1 MVNDWDDDGAFED
14 LANRPIED
22 ADLEERDPFDLSRAL
37 EGAALEHLHPDVKRM
52 VLHSKF
58 EPSGDQ
64 PKAIEKLISQLE
76 NGQERCVLLGVTG
89 SGKTYA
95 MAQVIQKLNIPT
107 LIISHNKTLAR
118 QLYHEMAGYFPEN
131 AVDYYVSH
139 YDYYQPEAY
148 LAKRDMYIE
157 KELSVNERIEQERF
171 ATIAS
176 LVTRP
181 DCVIVSSVSCIYGLN
196 PPETFLEYHVRVHV
210 GQEIET
216 SDLLREL
223 ITLQYKRTTTDL
235 SRGDCRV
242 RGEVVDV
249 WMPSRDDPLRIQ
261 FDFNGIT
268 KVSVCDPVSWD
279 VLDELDEAWIH
290 PKEFYMT
297 SPERLEAALVSI
309 EDELDD
315 RVAHFASQG
324 KELERHRIDQRTR
337 YDLEMIREIGHCQSI
352 ENYSLHFD
360 GRERGQRPHC
370 LLDFFAACAKQFHG
384 DPSKFLVIMDESHVT
399 LPQVGGMYYGDRSR
413 KESLIDFGFR
423 LPTAADNRPL
433 KIPEFQKLVPQ
444 MVYVSATPG
453 ERELRHLCE
462 LTNQPL
468 PKGLLHA
475 QSGGGAGPRDIEK
488 KHPDSESLYHMVQ
501 HIDGIA
507 KMEIRPTGLL
517 DPEIEV
523 RPTSGQMADLLSEIN
538 AGVEN
543 GERTLVTVLTIKF
556 AEEVAEYLKRMGV
569 KAHHLHSE
577 IDTIERT
584 EIINALRIG
593 HIDVIVG
600 INLLR
605 EGLDLPEVS
614 LVAIFDADRQGF
626 LRNERSLLQ
635 TIGRAARNLNGHVI
649 LYADSMSQAMKA
661 AITQTLE
668 RRERQQAHN
677 EANNIIPRSI
687 VKELPKMNSDLDDLI
702 AGTSS
707 SKDGSRRLVAKKGG
721 RKEGDWAQ
729 RLNLAQAPGHQEPG
743 KMAPVAYNQI
753 IQLEIQIF
761 NWPMTNHQTLGTSH
775 HPKLTICSKN
785 SNLQC
790 KLLRRTWISK
800 KQQDS
805 GIEFSSLNNCDHTLR
820 VCVEQVWAGSCAG
833 GGWMLHGHPTR

>member
-1 MVNDWDDDGAFED
+1 MVNEWDDDGAFED
-14 LANRPIED
+14 LANLPID
-22 ADLEERDPFDLSRAL
+22 AADLTERDPFDLSRAL
-37 EGAALEHLHPDVKRM
+37 EGAALEHLNPEVKRM
-52 VLHSKF
+52 VLRSEF

-95 MAQVIQKLNIPT
+95 MAQVIQELNIPT

-216 SDLLREL
+216 SDLLHEL

-235 SRGDCRV
+235 ARGDCRV

-315 RVAHFASQG
+315 RVAHFASEG
-324 KELERHRIDQRTR
+324 KELERHRIEQRTR

-360 GRERGQRPHC
+360 GRERGERPHC

-384 DPSKFLVIMDESHVT
+384 DPKKFLVIMDESHVT

-413 KESLIDFGFR
+413 KESLINFGFR

-433 KIPEFQKLVPQ
+433 KIPEFQSLIPQ

-462 LTNQPL
+462 LTGQPL

-475 QSGGGAGPRDIEK
+475 QSGGGAGPRDLEK
-488 KHPDSESLYHMVQ
+488 KHPESESLYHMVQ

-538 AGVEN
+538 ARVGQ

-556 AEEVAEYLKRMGV
+556 AEEVAEYLNRMGV

-649 LYADSMSQAMKA
+649 LYADGMSQAMKA

-677 EANNIIPRSI
+677 DANNITPKGI
-687 VKELPKMNSDLDDLI
+687 VKALPKMNSDLDDLI

-707 SKDGSRRLVAKKGG
+707 SQDGSRRLVAKKGG

-729 RLNLAQAPGHQEPG
+729 RLNLGAGAWASG
-743 KMAPVAYNQI
+743 KGQDGSSGVKSNNSI
-753 IQLEIQIF
+753 GKSNIQLAYDEPSDARNFSPGEIQDMLKELKSAMKVAAKNLDFEEAARLRDRIF
-761 NWPMTNHQTLGTSH
+761 EL
-775 HPKLTICSKN
+775 
-785 SNLQC
+785 
-790 KLLRRTWISK
+790 
-800 KQQDS
+800 
-805 GIEFSSLNNCDHTLR
+805 
-820 VCVEQVWAGSCAG
+820 EQ
-833 GGWMLHGHPTR
+833 L

>member
-1 MVNDWDDDGAFED
+1 MVEQWDDDGDFEEKANIDVGLGD
-14 LANRPIED
+14 LT
-22 ADLEERDPFDLSRAL
+22 ERDPFDLSRAL
-37 EGAALEHLHPDVKRM
+37 EGAALEHLHPDKKRLN
-52 VLHSKF
+52 LHSKF
-58 EPSGDQ
+58 QPSGDQ

-76 NGQERCVLLGVTG
+76 NGQERSVLLGVTG

-95 MAQVIQKLNIPT
+95 MAQVIQHLNIPT

-118 QLYHEMAGYFPEN
+118 QLYQEMAGYFPEN
-131 AVDYYVSH
+131 AVDYFVSH

-148 LAKRDMYIE
+148 LAKRDLYID
-157 KELSVNERIEQERF
+157 KELSINERIEQERF
-171 ATIAS
+171 AAVAS

-210 GQEIET
+210 GQHIET

-223 ITLQYKRTTTDL
+223 IVLQYKRTTVDL
-235 SRGDCRV
+235 SRGECRL
-242 RGEVVDV
+242 RGEVLDV

-261 FDFNGIT
+261 FDFDGVT
-268 KVSVCDPVSWD
+268 KIQVCDPVTWE
-279 VLDELDEAWIH
+279 VLDTLDEAWIH
-290 PKEFYMT
+290 PKEFFMT
-297 SPERLEAALVSI
+297 SPERYEAALGSI

-315 RVAHFASQG
+315 RIAHYSSLG
-324 KELERHRIDQRTR
+324 HELERHRIEQRTR
-337 YDLEMIREIGHCQSI
+337 YDLEMIREIGHCQSM

-360 GRERGQRPHC
+360 GRERGQRPYC

-384 DPSKFLVIMDESHVT
+384 NPDKFLVIMDESHVT
-399 LPQVGGMYYGDRSR
+399 LPQVGGMYFGDRSR
-413 KESLIDFGFR
+413 KESLIEHGFR

-433 KIPEFQKLVPQ
+433 KIPEFQKLIPQ

-462 LTNQPL
+462 ITGQAL
-468 PKGLLHA
+468 PNGLLHA
-475 QSGGGAGPRDIEK
+475 KSGGGAGQADREK

-523 RPTSGQMADLLSEIN
+523 RPTSGQVADLLSEIN
-538 AGVEN
+538 IRIN
-543 GERTLVTVLTIKF
+543 RGERTLVTVLTIKF
-556 AEEVAEYLKRMGV
+556 AEEVSQYLNQMGV
-569 KAHHLHSE
+569 KAHYLHSE

-605 EGLDLPEVS
+605 EGLDIPEVS

-635 TIGRAARNLNGHVI
+635 TIGRAARNVNGHVL
-649 LYADSMSQAMKA
+649 LYADSMSPAMRA
-661 AITQTLE
+661 SIQQTLE
-668 RRERQQAHN
+668 RRERQQASN
-677 EANNIIPRSI
+677 EANGVVPKTIE
-687 VKELPKMNSDLDDLI
+687 KALPKMNSDIDDLI
-702 AGTSS
+702 AGTST
-707 SKDGSRRLVAKKGG
+707 SKDGTRRLIAKKGG

-729 RLNLAQAPGHQEPG
+729 KLNLGAGAWASGDGQDGSSGEHSNNSIE
-743 KMAPVAYNQI
+743 KSN
-753 IQLEIQIF
+753 IQLTYDEPDDVLSGLEPSQIQDL
-761 NWPMTNHQTLGTSH
+761 LGELRSAM
-775 HPKLTICSKN
+775 KEAAKN
-785 SNLQC
+785 LDFEEAAR
-790 KLLRRTWISK
+790 LR
-800 KQQDS
+800 D
-805 GIEFSSLNNCDHTLR
+805 R
-820 VCVEQVWAGSCAG
+820 VFELEQR
-833 GGWMLHGHPTR
+833 L

>member
-1 MVNDWDDDGAFED
+1 MVEQWDDEGAFED
-14 LANRPIED
+14 QANID
-22 ADLEERDPFDLSRAL
+22 VGLGDLTERDPFDLSRAL
-37 EGAALEHLHPDVKRM
+37 EGAALEHLHPDKKRLN
-52 VLHSKF
+52 LHSEF
-58 EPSGDQ
+58 QPSGDQ

-76 NGQERCVLLGVTG
+76 NGQERSVLLGVTG

-95 MAQVIQKLNIPT
+95 MAQVIQHLNIPT

-118 QLYHEMAGYFPEN
+118 QLYQEMAGYFPEN
-131 AVDYYVSH
+131 AVDYFVSH

-148 LAKRDMYIE
+148 LAKRDLYID
-157 KELSVNERIEQERF
+157 KELSINERIEQERF
-171 ATIAS
+171 AAVAS

-210 GQEIET
+210 GQHIET

-223 ITLQYKRTTTDL
+223 IVLQYKRTTVDL
-235 SRGDCRV
+235 SRGECRL
-242 RGEVVDV
+242 RGEVLDV

-261 FDFNGIT
+261 FDFDGVT
-268 KVSVCDPVSWD
+268 KIQVCDPVTWE
-279 VLDELDEAWIH
+279 VLDSLDEAWIH
-290 PKEFYMT
+290 PKEFFMT
-297 SPERLEAALVSI
+297 SPERYEAALGSI

-315 RVAHFASQG
+315 RIAHYSSLG
-324 KELERHRIDQRTR
+324 HELERHRIEQRTR
-337 YDLEMIREIGHCQSI
+337 YDLEMIREIGHCQSM

-360 GRERGQRPHC
+360 GRERGQRPYC

-384 DPSKFLVIMDESHVT
+384 NPDKFLVIMDESHVT

-413 KESLIDFGFR
+413 KESLIEHGFR

-462 LTNQPL
+462 ITGQSL
-468 PKGLLHA
+468 PNGLLHA
-475 QSGGGAGPRDIEK
+475 KSGGGAGQADRDK

-523 RPTSGQMADLLSEIN
+523 RPTSGQVADLLSEIN
-538 AGVEN
+538 IRIER

-556 AEEVAEYLKRMGV
+556 AEEVSQYLNQMGV
-569 KAHHLHSE
+569 KAHYLHSE

-605 EGLDLPEVS
+605 EGLDIPEVS

-635 TIGRAARNLNGHVI
+635 TIGRAARNVNGHVL
-649 LYADSMSQAMKA
+649 LYADSMSPAMRA
-661 AITQTLE
+661 SIQQTLE
-668 RRERQQAHN
+668 RRERQQASN
-677 EANNIIPRSI
+677 EANGVIPKTI
-687 VKELPKMNSDLDDLI
+687 QKALPKMNSDIDDLI
-702 AGTSS
+702 AGTST
-707 SKDGSRRLVAKKGG
+707 SKDGTRRLIAKKGG

-729 RLNLAQAPGHQEPG
+729 KLNLGAGAWAAGDGQDGSSGQNTNNSIE
-743 KMAPVAYNQI
+743 KSN
-753 IQLEIQIF
+753 IQLTYDEPDDVLSGLEPSQIQDL
-761 NWPMTNHQTLGTSH
+761 LGELRSAM
-775 HPKLTICSKN
+775 KEAAKN
-785 SNLQC
+785 LDFEEAAR
-790 KLLRRTWISK
+790 LR
-800 KQQDS
+800 D
-805 GIEFSSLNNCDHTLR
+805 R
-820 VCVEQVWAGSCAG
+820 VFELEQR
-833 GGWMLHGHPTR
+833 L

>member
-1 MVNDWDDDGAFED
+1 MVNDWDDDGAFEE
-14 LANRPIED
+14 LANLTIED

-556 AEEVAEYLKRMGV
+556 AEEVAQYLNRMGV

-668 RRERQQAHN
+668 RRERQQAYN
-677 EANNIIPRSI
+677 EANNITPRSI

-729 RLNLAQAPGHQEPG
+729 RLNLGAGAWASGAGQDGTSGAQSNNSIG
-743 KMAPVAYNQI
+743 NSN
-753 IQLEIQIF
+753 IQLAYDEPSDARNLSPAQIDDLLKELKSA
-761 NWPMTNHQTLGTSH
+761 MQVAA
-775 HPKLTICSKN
+775 KN
-785 SNLQC
+785 LDFEEAAR
-790 KLLRRTWISK
+790 LRDRIF
-800 KQQDS
+800 
-805 GIEFSSLNNCDHTLR
+805 EL
-820 VCVEQVWAGSCAG
+820 EQ
-833 GGWMLHGHPTR
+833 L